1 MLRVL
6 LLALV
11 VGLLLWWWLRRPS
24 ARRAAPEAAPP
35 PKAQGPEAMVR
46 CAECGVHVPAGQAL
60 PGRGG
65 HFCGAPH
72 RQLFEQRHPE

>member
-24 ARRAAPEAAPP
+24 ARRAESEAPP

-46 CAECGVHVPAGQAL
+46 CAECGVHVPVGQAL